1 MELKTESACVSL
13 GHLLLSC
20 RDVSQ
25 PCWEPCSFLGDSPCT
40 LLPTVV
46 RIEGLGPPATHQETA
61 PNFPLMQQQGAGL
74 CISLKHGNKR
84 SITHREISAPPAEP
98 RCELDRLDVL
108 RGAQSVGKGRQTYF
122 HEQKLKKWA
131 SCPFSGSSIPGT
143 KLSRRLPLSHP
154 SLVVFT
160 EY

>member
-1 MELKTESACVSL
+1 MLVFLYVT
-13 GHLLLSC
+13 SC
-20 RDVSQ
+20 CLARDVSQ
-25 PCWEPCSFLGDSPCT
+25 PCRKPCSFLGDSTCT

-46 RIEGLGPPATHQETA
+46 RIDGLGPPATCQETT

-84 SITHREISAPPAEP
+84 SRTLIGRYSAPPAEP
-98 RCELDRLDVL
+98 RWELDRLDVF
-108 RGAQSVGKGRQTYF
+108 RGAQSLGKGRQTYF

-131 SCPFSGSSIPGT
+131 SRPFSGSSIPGA
-143 KLSRRLPLSHP
+143 KLPRRLPLSHP
-154 SLVVFT
+154 SLVVFS